1 MRQASYIAAMI
12 LLAGTSASILPGCG
26 NAMIAAK
33 EYMGV
38 PKRDQMVARV
48 QDARD
53 SQTEAKQQFAS
64 ALEEFIA
71 VTKVDS
77 GELEARYK
85 SFSAKYDGCE
95 ASAGAVNQRIA
106 DVERVAAA
114 LFAEWEKEVGEY
126 SNPSMKAESQAD
138 LDRTKA
144 TYGKLLTSMKTAAA
158 KMVKPL
164 TNFKDQVRFLKHK
177 LNARAIA
184 GLEGTAQ
191 EISKDVESLIKE
203 MNASIDE
210 ANQFISQMQVK

>member
-1 MRQASYIAAMI
+1 MRQASCIAAMV
-12 LLAGTSASILPGCG
+12 LLAGTSASILPGCSS
-26 NAMIAAK
+26 AMIAAK
-33 EYMGV
+33 EYMGI

-164 TNFKDQVRFLKHK
+164 ANFKDQVRFLKHK

-191 EISKDVESLIKE
+191 EISRDVESLIKE

>member
-1 MRQASYIAAMI
+1 MV
-12 LLAGTSASILPGCG
+12 LLAGTSASILPGCSS
-26 NAMIAAK
+26 AMIAAK
-33 EYMGV
+33 EYMGI

-164 TNFKDQVRFLKHK
+164 ANFKDQVRFLKHK

-191 EISKDVESLIKE
+191 EISRDVESLIKE

>member
-1 MRQASYIAAMI
+1 MRQASYIAAMV
-12 LLAGTSASILPGCG
+12 LLAGTSASILPGCSS
-26 NAMIAAK
+26 AMIAAK
-33 EYMGV
+33 EYMGI

-164 TNFKDQVRFLKHK
+164 ANFKDQVRFLKHK

-191 EISKDVESLIKE
+191 EISRDVESLIKE

>member
-1 MRQASYIAAMI
+1 MRQASFIAAMV
-12 LLAGTSASILPGCG
+12 LLAGTSASILPGCS

-33 EYMGV
+33 EYMGI
-38 PKRDQMVARV
+38 PKREQMVARV

-53 SQTEAKQQFAS
+53 SQNEAKQQFAS

-71 VTKVDS
+71 VTKVNS

-85 SFSAKYDGCE
+85 SFSAKYDSCE
-95 ASAGAVNQRIA
+95 ASAGAVNLRIA

-126 SNPSMKAESQAD
+126 SNPAMKAESQAD

-144 TYGKLLTSMKTAAA
+144 TYSKLLTSMKTAAA

-164 TNFKDQVRFLKHK
+164 ANFKDQVRFLKHK

-210 ANQFISQMQVK
+210 ANQFISQMQAK

>member
-1 MRQASYIAAMI
+1 MRQASFIAAI
-12 LLAGTSASILPGCG
+12 VLLAGTAASILQGCS

-33 EYMGV
+33 EYMGI
-38 PKRDQMVARV
+38 PKREQMVARV

-71 VTKVDS
+71 VTKVNS
-77 GELEARYK
+77 GELEAKYK
-85 SFSAKYDGCE
+85 SFSAKYDSCE
-95 ASAGAVNQRIA
+95 ASAEAVNLRIA
-106 DVERVAAA
+106 DVERVAGA
-114 LFAEWEKEVGEY
+114 LFAEWEKEVAEY
-126 SNPSMKAESQAD
+126 TNPAMKAESQAD
-138 LDRTKA
+138 LDKTRI

-164 TNFKDQVRFLKHK
+164 ANFKDQVRFLKHK